1 MKGAVYV
8 SLTSDRDERLVAGA
22 RLFDGRSWLDVVSS
36 RPQPQRKW
44 VVQFDGIADRNA
56 AELLTGRAV
65 FAEPVDD
72 NDALWVHELI
82 GARVI
87 DAAGIERGVCVSVV
101 DNPAHDILE
110 LDSGHLVPVTFV
122 VSLADGV
129 ITVAAPDGLF
139 DLLD

>member
-1 MKGAVYV
+1 M
-8 SLTSDRDERLVAGA
+8 SLTSDRDERLVIGA
-22 RLFDGRSWLDVVSS
+22 QLFDGRAWLRVVSS

-44 VVQFDGIADRNA
+44 VVQFEGIADRNA
-56 AELLTGRAV
+56 AELLTGRQL
-65 FAEPVDD
+65 FAAPVAD

-87 DAAGIERGVCVSVV
+87 DAAGGERGVCVSVV

>member
-1 MKGAVYV
+1 M
-8 SLTSDRDERLVAGA
+8 SLTSDRDERLVIGA
-22 RLFDGRSWLDVVSS
+22 ELFDGRAWLRVVSS

-56 AELLTGRAV
+56 AELLTGRQL
-65 FAEPVDD
+65 FAAPVAD
-72 NDALWVHELI
+72 NEALWVHELI

-129 ITVAAPDGLF
+129 IIVAAPDGLF

>member
-1 MKGAVYV
+1 M
-8 SLTSDRDERLVAGA
+8 SLTSDRDERLVIGA
-22 RLFDGRSWLDVVSS
+22 ELFDGRAWLRVVSS

-56 AELLTGRAV
+56 AELLTGRQL
-65 FAEPVDD
+65 FAAPVAD
-72 NDALWVHELI
+72 NEALWVHELI

>member
-1 MKGAVYV
+1 M
-8 SLTSDRDERLVAGA
+8 SLTSDRDERLVIGA
-22 RLFDGRSWLDVVSS
+22 ELFDGRAWLRVVSS

-44 VVQFDGIADRNA
+44 VVHFDGIADRNA
-56 AELLTGRAV
+56 AELLTGRQL
-65 FAEPVDD
+65 FAAPVADD
-72 NDALWVHELI
+72 DALWVHELI

-87 DAAGIERGVCVSVV
+87 DAAGIDHGVCVSVV